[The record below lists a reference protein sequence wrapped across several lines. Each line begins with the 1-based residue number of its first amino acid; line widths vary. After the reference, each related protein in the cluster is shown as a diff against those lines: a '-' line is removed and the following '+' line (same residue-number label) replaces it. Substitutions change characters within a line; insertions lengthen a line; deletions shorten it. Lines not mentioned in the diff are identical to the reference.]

1 MENLLNVGDKLTIPK
16 GCKAVIKDNQIVIEE
31 KFKDGDILRSNLTD
45 NAFIFKSYD
54 DESFETFSIYYGNNY
69 KSAWNTLN
77 FRHATEEEKQN
88 FFDELKEK
96 GLQWNPETKQM
107 DKIKIRVQFGK
118 KYLTINEFGE
128 VVEIV
133 DERYNFDDKKYNSGN
148 YYLLS
153 ERKEAEEDAKVINAI
168 YEKRVKVK

>member
-1 MENLLNVGDKLTIPK
+1 MENLLNVGDKLTIPT

-31 KFKDGDILRSNLTD
+31 KFKEGDILISNLAD

-54 DESFETFSIYYGNNY
+54 DESFKTFSIYYGNNY

-77 FRHATEEEKQN
+77 FRHATEEEKQK
-88 FFDELKEK
+88 FIDELKEK
-96 GLQWNPETKQM
+96 GLQWNSETKQM
-107 DKIKIRVQFGK
+107 DRIKIRVQFGK

-128 VVEIV
+128 VVEII

-153 ERKEAEEDAKVINAI
+153 ERKEAEEDAKVISAI
-168 YEKRVKVK
+168 YKKKFKK